1 MSNEKSEVG
10 NSRPLPIAG
19 PAMKLLDKV
28 TKLAF
33 YLSAATLATIVSLYC
48 MEIVLRYF
56 FLSPTVWSR
65 DTVTYLLCGTILL
78 AAPEVARTNSHVAIT
93 IAVEMCRPKTR
104 KRIETLL
111 ALITALVAA
120 GVCWVTAGET
130 FRLFNSG
137 ILTLGTVAVPKW
149 WMSIFIPIGFF
160 LISLQYLSLAVDE
173 SRRGHDRAQI

>member
-1 MSNEKSEVG
+1 MSNEETEAG
-10 NSRPLPIAG
+10 DSRPLPIAG
-19 PAMKLLDKV
+19 PAIKLLDGV

-93 IAVEMCRPKTR
+93 IAVEMCGSKTKQR
-104 KRIETLL
+104 VETIL
-111 ALITALVAA
+111 ALIAAVVAA

-130 FRLFNSG
+130 LRLFNSG
-137 ILTLGTVAVPKW
+137 ILTLGTIPLPKW

-160 LISLQYLSLAVDE
+160 LISLQYLTLAIDKR
-173 SRRGHDRAQI
+173 RRGHDRTQI